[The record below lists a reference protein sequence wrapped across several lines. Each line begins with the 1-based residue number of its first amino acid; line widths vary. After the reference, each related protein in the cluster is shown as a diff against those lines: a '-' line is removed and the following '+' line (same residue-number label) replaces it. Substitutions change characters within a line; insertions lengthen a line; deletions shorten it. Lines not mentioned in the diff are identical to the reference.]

1 MFTQDKHKDLKNVV
15 QEQIDMMANRV
26 NTLQF
31 HELEKKVDQHKSL
44 FDDEGDLM
52 QKYLKELKDK
62 MGEQT
67 KQYDDTLEQIST
79 HTQKINLQRNM
90 IQHLSKTKAR
100 GATGCEHG
108 AVTTQADSMPGAKTI
123 EEDDGPG
130 FHSSMTIG
138 GAGARKRLQ
147 LDLQKASDTMGPDKD
162 LSRKAKA
169 ELIDTQLRQ
178 LEQNLGDVEDSLN
191 QLFDHTSE
199 LMPLLKQVEN
209 LHDSKISKDEI
220 KEYLPSEES

>member
-1 MFTQDKHKDLKNVV
+1 
-15 QEQIDMMANRV
+15 MADRV
-26 NTLQF
+26 NTFQF
-31 HELEKKVDQHKSL
+31 QELEKKVDMHKSL

-79 HTQKINLQRNM
+79 HTQKINVQRNM
-90 IQHLSKTKAR
+90 IQHLSKAKAR
-100 GATGCEHG
+100 PAPVCEHG
-108 AVTTQADSMPGAKTI
+108 AVTTQADSLPATKTV
-123 EEDDGPG
+123 EEEEGPI
-130 FHSSMTIG
+130 FHSSMTLGG
-138 GAGARKRLQ
+138 GAARKRMQ
-147 LDLQKASDTMGPDKD
+147 MDLQKASETLGGGDKD

-169 ELIDTQLRQ
+169 ELIDSQLRQ

-199 LMPLLKQVEN
+199 LMPLLKLVDN
-209 LHDSKISKDEI
+209 LKSQKISKDEI